1 MNRIFISYRSA
12 DGSKDASRLAEDLGR
27 VFGDEHVF
35 LDRQDLRGG
44 SSWRAEI
51 AGTLDHRP
59 VALFLITPDFAG
71 ARHPDGRL
79 RIADADDPVRCEIQ
93 AAVDAGA
100 TLMPLLIDGTPM
112 PAADS
117 LPEALRGITE
127 MHALPLRTDDWV
139 RVDFPRL
146 VADLERLGVQRTDRR
161 SAPATAS
168 AATPSG
174 SRRVA
179 WLAGVT
185 ALLAVIGLLF
195 TFRPVSVPT
204 ASGAIVDVAVPQSL
218 DGDWMLETPKGEHIP
233 LHVRHRDDRL
243 VMRSDPVRVDDK
255 PNWQS
260 YIESVASV
268 NGTRLT
274 HVRFTAEGQVFGKEA
289 DLAVVVI
296 SAGDGFVVDTGNL
309 HLRIAADRRV
319 LSGQVSLNS
328 GEQESVVLT
337 RSH

>member
-51 AGTLDHRP
+51 ASALDHRP

-71 ARHPDGRL
+71 ARHPDGGL

-146 VADLERLGVQRTDRR
+146 AADLERLGVQRIDRR
-161 SAPATAS
+161 SVPAMAS
-168 AATPSG
+168 ATPPSG
-174 SRRVA
+174 KRRLA
-179 WLAGVT
+179 WLAGVA
-185 ALLAVIGLLF
+185 ALLVVTGLVV
-195 TFRPVSVPT
+195 TFRPASVPPAPGAAADVSVPL
-204 ASGAIVDVAVPQSL
+204 SL
-218 DGDWMLETPKGEHIP
+218 EGDWVLE
-233 LHVRHRDDRL
+233 DRK
-243 VMRSDPVRVDDK
+243 S
-255 PNWQS
+255 
-260 YIESVASV
+260 
-268 NGTRLT
+268 TRL
-274 HVRFTAEGQVFGKEA
+274 
-289 DLAVVVI
+289 
-296 SAGDGFVVDTGNL
+296 
-309 HLRIAADRRV
+309 
-319 LSGQVSLNS
+319 NS
-328 GEQESVVLT
+328 
-337 RSH
+337 SHRL

>member
-12 DGSKDASRLAEDLGR
+12 DGGKDASRLAEDLGR

-51 AGTLDHRP
+51 AGALDHRP
-59 VALFLITPDFAG
+59 VALFLITPAFAG

-79 RIADADDPVRCEIQ
+79 RIVDADDPVRCEIQ

-100 TLMPLLIDGTPM
+100 TLMPLLIDGTTM

-161 SAPATAS
+161 SVPATAS
-168 AATPSG
+168 AAAPSG
-174 SRRVA
+174 STRVA

-185 ALLAVIGLLF
+185 ALLVVIGLVVV
-195 TFRPVSVPT
+195 FRPASVPT
-204 ASGAIVDVAVPQSL
+204 VPGSAADVAVLQSL
-218 DGDWMLETPKGEHIP
+218 EGDWVLETPKGEQIP

-274 HVRFTAEGQVFGKEA
+274 HVRFTAEGQVFGNEA

-296 SAGDGFVVDTGNL
+296 SVGDGFVVDTGNL
-309 HLRIAADRRV
+309 HLRIAPDRRV

-328 GEQESVVLT
+328 GEQESVALT
-337 RSH
+337 RSR